1 MSEKTKVTI
10 KDNGP
15 VRIEGEFTLFDAT
28 GNAFDLNGRTAISI
42 CRCGQ
47 TKNSP
52 FCDGTHGGCGFESKV
67 VASVL
72 PPKK

>member
-1 MSEKTKVTI
+1 MSDETKVTV

-15 VRIEGEFTLFDAT
+15 VRIEGRFTLLDGN
-28 GNAFDLNGRTAISI
+28 GNAFDLNGRTAVSI

-47 TKNSP
+47 TKSSP
-52 FCDGTHGGCGFESKV
+52 FCDGTHNGCGFESKV
-67 VASVL
+67 VAAVL